1 MVLREFSLRQDSGG
15 AGQYRGGD
23 GVVRELEFMRPL
35 SVSILSE
42 RRAFQPYGLHG
53 GECGARGENY
63 LIRREFG
70 VGADGPIESE
80 VSERVISL
88 GGKNTVEC
96 NPGDRICILSPGGG
110 GYGLVTDAATT
121 ESVGTA
127 TVLAR
132 TSGSVNQ
139 YQMNQE
145 TV

>member
-1 MVLREFSLRQDSGG
+1 M
-15 AGQYRGGD
+15 
-23 GVVRELEFMRPL
+23 RELEFTRPL

-63 LIRREFG
+63 LIHRELG
-70 VGADGPIESE
+70 VDGIVEL
-80 VSERVISL
+80 VVSL

-96 NPGDRICILSPGGG
+96 CPGDRIRILSPGGG
-110 GYGLVTDAATT
+110 GFGSAADGAAAPAAGVVPLTRTT
-121 ESVGTA
+121 
-127 TVLAR
+127 
-132 TSGSVNQ
+132 GSVNQ